1 MPLAAARQGGY
12 TSPMRFPRQLAML
25 TVSWVLAHTLL
36 QDGQV
41 LEYAAAAASRKG
53 SASAHDFLDP
63 KKPPGVVVDDEDA
76 KLTGDWKFSSAT
88 PGYVGHG
95 YRHSGNAKD
104 GNASARFETS
114 LPKPGRYEVRLA
126 YPPHSNRASNVKI
139 EIQHAGGT
147 ESVSV
152 NQRNSPPVDGVF
164 VSLGEFEF
172 LGDSTV
178 TVSTAGA
185 DGYVVIDAVQWLA
198 K

>member
-1 MPLAAARQGGY
+1 
-12 TSPMRFPRQLAML
+12 ML

-36 QDGQV
+36 
-41 LEYAAAAASRKG
+41 
-53 SASAHDFLDP
+53 DP
-63 KKPPGVVVDDEDA
+63 KKLPGVVVDDEDA
-76 KLTGDWKFSSAT
+76 KLTGDWKSSSAT

-95 YRHSGNAKD
+95 YRHNGNAKD
-104 GNASARFETS
+104 GNANARFEVR

-139 EIQHAGGT
+139 EIQHASGT
-147 ESVSV
+147 KSVSV